1 MNLQKFT
8 QKSLEAIQNAQSNA
22 VEYGNPQLDQQHL
35 LLALLQQEDGL
46 IPGLLQKMNI
56 NVNGLTQA
64 VENEVKRLPRV
75 SGGETRV
82 AVDLEKALTAAEKL
96 AENMT
101 DEYVSV
107 EHIFMA
113 MVNAP
118 NAALK
123 ELFRQYNVDR
133 DGFMKNSGNRPWQHQ
148 SDERSPV
155 SNRPRFEEIRHR
167 PGGKGKKQKA

>member
-107 EHIFMA
+107 EHGQCTQCRFEGAVPSVQRGQRWIY
-113 MVNAP
+113 
-118 NAALK
+118 
-123 ELFRQYNVDR
+123 E
-133 DGFMKNSGNRPWQHQ
+133 NSGNRPWQHQ
-148 SDERSPV
+148 SDERFSR
-155 SNRPRFEEIRHR
+155 SNL
-167 PGGKGKKQKA
+167 

>member
-82 AVDLEKALTAAEKL
+82 AVDLEKALTAAVHSGEHHIQLEMSGVDYISSAGLRVIFNLYNLIFYEVKL
-96 AENMT
+96 MFLWNK
-101 DEYVSV
+101 
-107 EHIFMA
+107 I
-113 MVNAP
+113 
-118 NAALK
+118 
-123 ELFRQYNVDR
+123 ELFVGDKMPYPNLE
-133 DGFMKNSGNRPWQHQ
+133 S
-148 SDERSPV
+148 ERLQ
-155 SNRPRFEEIRHR
+155 E
-167 PGGKGKKQKA
+167 

>member
-133 DGFMKNSGNRPWQHQ
+133 DGFMKILSTVRRHPRVT
-148 SDERSPV
+148 SDTPE
-155 SNRPRFEEIRHR
+155 
-167 PGGKGKKQKA
+167 AT

>member
-1 MNLQKFT
+1 MKRFGT
-8 QKSLEAIQNAQSNA
+8 AA
-22 VEYGNPQLDQQHL
+22 
-35 LLALLQQEDGL
+35 
-46 IPGLLQKMNI
+46 KMNI

-75 SGGETRV
+75 GGGETRV

-133 DGFMKNSGNRPWQHQ
+133 DGFGKIWQP
-148 SDERSPV
+148 SVATPE
-155 SNRPRFEEIRHR
+155 
-167 PGGKGKKQKA
+167 

>member
-1 MNLQKFT
+1 MNMQKFT
-8 QKSLEAIQNAQSNA
+8 QKSLEAIQNAQSSA
-22 VEYGNPQLDQQHL
+22 IEYGNPMLDQQHL

-46 IPGLLQKMNI
+46 IPQLLQKMEV

-64 VENEVKRLPRV
+64 VENEVKRMPRV
-75 SGGETRV
+75 SGGQTRV
-82 AVDLEKALTAAEKL
+82 SVDLEKILTASEKL

-118 NAALK
+118 NNALK
-123 ELFRQYNVDR
+123 EIFRQ
-133 DGFMKNSGNRPWQHQ
+133 
-148 SDERSPV
+148 
-155 SNRPRFEEIRHR
+155 
-167 PGGKGKKQKA
+167 

>member
-82 AVDLEKALTAAEKL
+82 AVDLEKALDRGRKAGRKYDGRICFRRAYLYGNGQCTQCRFEGA
-96 AENMT
+96 
-101 DEYVSV
+101 VPSV
-107 EHIFMA
+107 QRGQRRIYE
-113 MVNAP
+113 
-118 NAALK
+118 
-123 ELFRQYNVDR
+123 
-133 DGFMKNSGNRPWQHQ
+133 NSGNP
-148 SDERSPV
+148 SVATPE
-155 SNRPRFEEIRHR
+155 
-167 PGGKGKKQKA
+167 

>member
-96 AENMT
+96 AEKPVVLFFQGVGQDAGA
-101 DEYVSV
+101 DE
-107 EHIFMA
+107 
-113 MVNAP
+113 
-118 NAALK
+118 L
-123 ELFRQYNVDR
+123 
-133 DGFMKNSGNRPWQHQ
+133 
-148 SDERSPV
+148 
-155 SNRPRFEEIRHR
+155 RH
-167 PGGKGKKQKA
+167 

>member
-64 VENEVKRLPRV
+64 VENEVNGCLVSAAAKQELRLIWKR
-75 SGGETRV
+75 
-82 AVDLEKALTAAEKL
+82 
-96 AENMT
+96 
-101 DEYVSV
+101 
-107 EHIFMA
+107 H
-113 MVNAP
+113 
-118 NAALK
+118 
-123 ELFRQYNVDR
+123 
-133 DGFMKNSGNRPWQHQ
+133 
-148 SDERSPV
+148 
-155 SNRPRFEEIRHR
+155 
-167 PGGKGKKQKA
+167 